1 MFQKNSGME
10 ETYAEGGDIT
20 FSVETFF
27 LTVPKNFVGGIIQGF
42 RSIRAWRTSMQK
54 KGISL
59 FSMGKFF
66 SHWRNF
72 SWEEL
77 FNV

>member
-1 MFQKNSGME
+1 MFQKNSGMD

-42 RSIRAWRTSMQK
+42 RNMRAWKNFMQ

-59 FSMGKFF
+59 FSVGTFF
-66 SHWRNF
+66 SH
-72 SWEEL
+72 SAE
-77 FNV
+77 

>member
-10 ETYAEGGDIT
+10 ETYAEGGDIA

-42 RSIRAWRTSMQK
+42 RSVRAW
-54 KGISL
+54 
-59 FSMGKFF
+59 
-66 SHWRNF
+66 
-72 SWEEL
+72 
-77 FNV
+77 

>member
-27 LTVPKNFVGGIIQGF
+27 LTVPKNFVGAIVQGF
-42 RSIRAWRTSMQK
+42 RNMRAWKNFMRK
-54 KGISL
+54 KEISL
-59 FSMGKFF
+59 FSVGTFF
-66 SHWRNF
+66 SHIAEKFRRRN
-72 SWEEL
+72 
-77 FNV
+77 